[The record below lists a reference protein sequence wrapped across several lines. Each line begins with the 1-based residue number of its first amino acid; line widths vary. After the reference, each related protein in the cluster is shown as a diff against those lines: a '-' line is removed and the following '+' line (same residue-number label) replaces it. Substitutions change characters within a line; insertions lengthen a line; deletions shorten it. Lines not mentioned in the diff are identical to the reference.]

1 MPDMVSLIKQGA
13 RVPMASQRPSTQG
26 TLSAIGRS
34 SRVSLFLLLAF
45 FLLASAAETARL
57 VVDQTGRQVQV
68 PDNPQRVIA
77 LAPSLTEMVYALEE
91 ASRLKGVTQ
100 FSNYPEAAR
109 ALPRVGSYIR
119 PDVEKIVALQ
129 PDLCLA
135 IRDGNPRHV
144 AEKIEQLGISIY
156 VVDPRNLQ
164 GIMDSVTGIGDVL
177 GAREKAQVL
186 VRDMQRRIDRVRD
199 RVAQTTERPKVFF
212 QIDATPVISV
222 GTNTFI
228 HELIQMAGGVNLTA
242 GAVPYPRLSWEEILH
257 LQPDITIISSMAGG
271 HSPESLKSEWERW
284 RHLPSVQ
291 MGRVY
296 VVDANLFDRPTS
308 RLVDG
313 LEALLEI
320 IHPKVTARSEES
332 SGR

>member
-1 MPDMVSLIKQGA
+1 MGGVG
-13 RVPMASQRPSTQG
+13 G
-26 TLSAIGRS
+26 
-34 SRVSLFLLLAF
+34 LLLF
-45 FLLASAAETARL
+45 FLLVLPLCPSPVESARL
-57 VVDQTGRQVQV
+57 VVDQTGREVRV

-91 ASRLKGVTQ
+91 ASRLQGVTQ

-119 PDVEKIVALQ
+119 PDVEKIVALR

-144 AEKIEQLGISIY
+144 AEKIDRLGIPIY
-156 VVDPRNLQ
+156 VVDPRNLR
-164 GIMDSVTGIGDVL
+164 GIMESVTGIGDIL
-177 GAREKAQVL
+177 GAREKAAAL
-186 VRDMQRRIDRVRD
+186 VRDMSHRIDRVKA
-199 RVAQTTERPKVFF
+199 RVAETTGRPGVFF
-212 QIDATPVISV
+212 QIDAAPIISV

-228 HELIQMAGGVNLTA
+228 HELIQMAGGINLTA
-242 GAVPYPRLSWEEILH
+242 GAVPYPRVTWEEILH
-257 LQPDITIISSMAGG
+257 LQPEITIISSMAGG
-271 HSPESLKSEWERW
+271 HSPESLKSEWQRW
-284 RHLPSVQ
+284 RQLPSVRT
-291 MGRVY
+291 GRVY

-320 IHPKVTARSEES
+320 IHPKVTARTEETG
-332 SGR
+332 GR